1 MMRSHWE
8 GKFKKLRRTLILV
21 GLQICVPLSLSL
33 FLSPFFLSFSVRSKS
48 QMLRILYFFHL
59 LFISY
64 GFTPNPLN
72 ADFFRNNRSCRMS
85 YYAWAHLL
93 HNGKDLQKL
102 IFRSRSFSA
111 QGIAVPWPQGK
122 KKEKEK
128 EVTHFQ
134 SCGSHNFPKHF
145 FTHMKQAGGFQCL
158 TDGFCVPIKFESL
171 CLHSE
176 RPQHCCSWPHCQLL
190 LLEII
195 HFIFLVRQSQR
206 EQPWK
211 QTKIQWR
218 GSSEKRNIWPLGV
231 LKEGMWKLEQLLRF
245 HF

>member
-102 IFRSRSFSA
+102 IFRSRSLSA

-122 KKEKEK
+122 KKKRK
-128 EVTHFQ
+128 KKKLHIFRAVEVTIFPNTFLPTWNKLVVSSVSQMDFVFPSSLNLSVCTQRGHSTVAADPTAS
-134 SCGSHNFPKHF
+134 SC
-145 FTHMKQAGGFQCL
+145 C
-158 TDGFCVPIKFESL
+158 
-171 CLHSE
+171 
-176 RPQHCCSWPHCQLL
+176 
-190 LLEII
+190 
-195 HFIFLVRQSQR
+195 
-206 EQPWK
+206 
-211 QTKIQWR
+211 
-218 GSSEKRNIWPLGV
+218 
-231 LKEGMWKLEQLLRF
+231 WKLF
-245 HF
+245 ISFF

>member
-1 MMRSHWE
+1 MQNELLCMSSSPAQWQRSAEAHIQE
-8 GKFKKLRRTLILV
+8 QITFSSGDCCALTSGK
-21 GLQICVPLSLSL
+21 
-33 FLSPFFLSFSVRSKS
+33 
-48 QMLRILYFFHL
+48 
-59 LFISY
+59 
-64 GFTPNPLN
+64 
-72 ADFFRNNRSCRMS
+72 
-85 YYAWAHLL
+85 
-93 HNGKDLQKL
+93 
-102 IFRSRSFSA
+102 
-111 QGIAVPWPQGK
+111 K

-231 LKEGMWKLEQLLRF
+231 LREGMWKLEQLLRF